1 MATSIPFSSHF
12 NDETTDSND
21 DGDDDD
27 EDGDEDGDGEDDE
40 EDTRTFHRLEPLD
53 MNLHRERNSDGRRPL
68 WGDGDGDDDDR
79 DDLRES
85 AMVSF

>member
-21 DGDDDD
+21 DDD
-27 EDGDEDGDGEDDE
+27 EDEEDGDGDGDEEE

-53 MNLHRERNSDGRRPL
+53 MNLHRERNSDGRRRGPC
-68 WGDGDGDDDDR
+68 DGGDDDR
-79 DDLRES
+79 DLTKS
-85 AMVSF
+85 AMV